1 MPQAIR
7 ATKELLDQELLV
19 LPVLLVFKVLLD
31 SRAQPVLKV
40 LLVCLPG
47 KAEQEQLVFKVQQDR
62 KEIKVLLVQDLQ
74 VLLEILVLLALK
86 VQLD

>member
-47 KAEQEQLVFKVQQDR
+47 QAEQEQLVFKVQQDR